1 MTPARLVPLQ
11 NGTFF
16 GFLLFIGCSVC
27 TASVC
32 RGQNRLDEPPIDYLK
47 TRGDNPVSRLA
58 EKVNSGDVTL
68 RYEEGSGQLRSILK
82 ELSVPVSSQ
91 TLVFS
96 KTSLQAG
103 RISPDNPRAI
113 YFNDD
118 VYVGWV
124 RGSPLLEIATADP
137 HLGTAFYTI
146 SMYPPQP
153 RIRREN
159 NRCLACHEAFT
170 EQGKAPLHM
179 VRSVMTRR
187 SGKVN
192 LLLDEFDTDHTSPLS
207 QRWGGWYV
215 TGSTGGVGHMGNSF
229 LEGEQLVPA
238 GALER
243 EELSGDFQT
252 SRWPTP
258 YSDVVALMVMEHQ
271 AQLHNHFTRAEYAV
285 RRARFAHADES
296 ISDAE
301 WKREIERAAD
311 LVVESLLFVG
321 EAPLEQPITPSNR
334 FVDDFAA
341 SGRRDAEGR
350 SLRDFDL
357 STRLFRYPCSY
368 LIGSSS
374 FHALDSELRD
384 LIYRKLLAVLS
395 GRDRSDRFEHLS
407 ASDRAAILEI
417 LRDTQPNLPPDWR
430 DSAAAA
436 QP

>member
-1 MTPARLVPLQ
+1 MGA
-11 NGTFF
+11 
-16 GFLLFIGCSVC
+16 VC
-27 TASVC
+27 HA
-32 RGQNRLDEPPIDYLK
+32 QKRLDEPPIHYLQ

-58 EKVNSGDVTL
+58 ERVRSGEVEL
-68 RYEEGSGQLRSILK
+68 VYEEGYGQLRSILR
-82 ELSVPVSSQ
+82 ELAIPVSSQ

-170 EQGKAPLHM
+170 DQGKAPLHM

-187 SGKVN
+187 NGKVN
-192 LLLDEFDTDHTSPLS
+192 LLLDEYDTDHTSPLS

-215 TGSTGGVGHMGNSF
+215 TGSTGGVGHLGNSF
-229 LEGEQLVPA
+229 LEGEQMIPA
-238 GALER
+238 GTLER
-243 EELSGDFQT
+243 ETLSGDFQT

-258 YSDVVALMVMEHQ
+258 YSDIVALMVMEHQ
-271 AQLHNHFTRAEYAV
+271 TQVHNGFTRAEYAV
-285 RRARFAHADES
+285 RRARFEQAGETIDE
-296 ISDAE
+296 AE
-301 WKREIERAAD
+301 LKRKIDEAAE
-311 LVVESLLFVG
+311 LVVDHLLFVD
-321 EAPLEQPITPSNR
+321 EAVLEQPITPSNR

-341 SGRRDAEGR
+341 RGRRDAQGR

-357 STRLFRYPCSY
+357 KTRLFRYPCSY

-374 FHALDSELRD
+374 FHALDSQLRETV
-384 LIYRKLLAVLS
+384 YEKLLAVLS

-407 ASDRAAILEI
+407 LEDRTAILEI
-417 LRDTQPNLPPDWR
+417 LRDTQPELPSDWH
-430 DSAAAA
+430 DSAAE
-436 QP
+436 